1 MCVNISLQK
10 IMENYVEW
18 LKGMIYQFNIVYI
31 AYEIVHKFFK
41 VRLKMKSYKTTS
53 TRTLVVEAGK
63 TE

>member
-1 MCVNISLQK
+1 MPTNNLLYICK
-10 IMENYVEW
+10 YYV
-18 LKGMIYQFNIVYI
+18 

>member
-1 MCVNISLQK
+1 MPKSL
-10 IMENYVEW
+10 E
-18 LKGMIYQFNIVYI
+18 GMIYQFNIGYV
-31 AYEIVHKFFK
+31 AYELVHKFFK

>member
-1 MCVNISLQK
+1 M
-10 IMENYVEW
+10 Y
-18 LKGMIYQFNIVYI
+18 IYRYHV

>member
-1 MCVNISLQK
+1 MIDLYTSWMPKSL
-10 IMENYVEW
+10 E
-18 LKGMIYQFNIVYI
+18 GMIYQFNTGYV
-31 AYEIVHKFFK
+31 AYELVHKFFK